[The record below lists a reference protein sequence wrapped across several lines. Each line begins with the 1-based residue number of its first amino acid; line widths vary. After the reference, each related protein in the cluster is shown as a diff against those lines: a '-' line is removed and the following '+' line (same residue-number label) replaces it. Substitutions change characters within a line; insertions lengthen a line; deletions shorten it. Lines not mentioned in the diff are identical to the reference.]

1 MRDAVLMETANTAPR
16 REDSGE
22 LTVGQVAG
30 LVGVSVRTL
39 HHWDEIGL
47 VVPSARSWAGYRL
60 YGLDDV
66 ARIIWPASA
75 SCFST
80 ASLT

>member
-16 REDSGE
+16 RSEDSGE

-47 VVPSARSWAGYRL
+47 VVPSARSWAG
-60 YGLDDV
+60 
-66 ARIIWPASA
+66 
-75 SCFST
+75 
-80 ASLT
+80 

>member
-1 MRDAVLMETANTAPR
+1 MRDAVLMELTDTARHRAGDP
-16 REDSGE
+16 GE

-47 VVPSARSWAGYRL
+47 VVPSARS
-60 YGLDDV
+60 
-66 ARIIWPASA
+66 
-75 SCFST
+75 
-80 ASLT
+80 